1 MADYYEVLGVSR
13 DASPEEIKKA
23 YRKLARKLHPDV
35 AGPEG
40 ADQFK
45 EVTEAYDILSNDE
58 KRKMYDMGGADAL
71 RSGGGFPGGD
81 GFGFEDI
88 FNSFFGGPMGGS
100 RGPAS
105 RARKGGDTLVDLEIT
120 LQDVVFGA
128 DHQFSYDAMIEC
140 NTCHGEMSEPGFD
153 PETCSQCGGSG
164 SIQKV
169 TQSFLGQMV
178 TQAAC
183 PTCRGYGT
191 VITHPCHECAGEGRI
206 SASRT
211 TTVKIPAGVDNGMQI
226 RIAGMGDAG
235 VGGGPAGDLFA
246 QVHVAPHPLFER
258 RGDDLL
264 TTIEVPMTSAALGTD
279 VTIETF
285 DGDKS
290 ITIEPGT
297 QAGKVISLAEL
308 GVGRLRRRNRGHLLI
323 TVAVTTP
330 THLDEEQRQLLAKL
344 AELRGEERTKVDGN
358 TENSTVFSRLRE
370 KFGGN

>member
-1 MADYYEVLGVSR
+1 MADYYEILGVSR

-40 ADQFK
+40 AEKFK
-45 EVTEAYDILSNDE
+45 EVTEAYDVLGNEE
-58 KRKMYDMGGADAL
+58 KRRTYDMGGADAL
-71 RSGGGFPGGD
+71 HGGSFGGGA

-88 FNSFFGGPMGGS
+88 FNSFFGGGMGGG

-105 RARKGGDTLVDLEIT
+105 RARKGGDTLVDLEIS
-120 LQDVVFGA
+120 LEDVVFGG
-128 DHQFSYDAMIEC
+128 DHQFTYDAMIEC
-140 NTCHGEMSEPGFD
+140 NTCHGQMSEPGYSA
-153 PETCSQCGGSG
+153 ETCTQCGGSG

-191 VITHPCHECAGEGRI
+191 VITHPCHECAGEGRVR
-206 SASRT
+206 ASRT

-226 RIAGMGDAG
+226 RVGGMGDAG
-235 VGGGPAGDLFA
+235 LAGGPAGDLFA
-246 QVHVAPHPLFER
+246 QVHVASHPLFER

-264 TTIEVPMTSAALGTD
+264 TTVEVPMTTAALGTD

-290 ITIEPGT
+290 ITIDPGT
-297 QAGKVISLAEL
+297 QSGKIISLAEL
-308 GVGRLRRRNRGHLLI
+308 GVGRLRRRGRGRLLVNVQ
-323 TVAVTTP
+323 VATP
-330 THLDEEQRQLLAKL
+330 TKLTDEERSLIEKL
-344 AELRGEERTKVDGN
+344 AALRGEERTKVQGR
-358 TENSTVFSRLRE
+358 TENSSVFSRLKD
-370 KFGGN
+370 KFGGNA